1 MFLLP
6 RRVFPSRFPSS
17 PGKKKIAMLG
27 HYADVCFLFLF
38 YERVIQIFGYSG
50 GLTSIFMPETL
61 TLPGAGSRVC
71 LETTIVSSFINIS
84 AVPFCI
90 ILIDDLGC
98 RAFSPFI
105 FPYFLLHSY
114 PLMGSP
120 SLADTETPS
129 GAAMVELSYDPLP
142 R

>member
-1 MFLLP
+1 
-6 RRVFPSRFPSS
+6 
-17 PGKKKIAMLG
+17 
-27 HYADVCFLFLF
+27 
-38 YERVIQIFGYSG
+38 
-50 GLTSIFMPETL
+50 MPETL

-71 LETTIVSSFINIS
+71 LETTIVSGFINIS
-84 AVPFCI
+84 AIPFCI
-90 ILIDDLGC
+90 ILIDGLGC
-98 RAFSPFI
+98 RAFFAIYFS
-105 FPYFLLHSY
+105 YFLLHSY